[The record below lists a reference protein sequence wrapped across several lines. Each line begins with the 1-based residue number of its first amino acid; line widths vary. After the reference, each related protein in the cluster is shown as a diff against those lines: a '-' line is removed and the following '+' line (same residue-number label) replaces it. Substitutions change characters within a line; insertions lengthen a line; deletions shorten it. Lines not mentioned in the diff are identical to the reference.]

1 MNVTGSGVNLT
12 TNNLSFTGGGGNQ
25 VAAAIQIDFAGTLT
39 INDCE
44 FYGNSDSIGGAVEA
58 NQAAAVNVNRSSFRN
73 NTTPIGIY
81 IVLTPLNV
89 LNSTISDN
97 TGFGIQNSSGNI
109 TLTNSTIA
117 NNVSGILNNAQFGPA
132 SATLSNVL
140 LSNNGSQNLRK
151 TGTNTNTFTSN
162 GHNLIDDNTFSQLA
176 APGPGD
182 LLGTSVQARLAPRGI
197 LWRHDP
203 NARAVAG

>member
-1 MNVTGSGVNLT
+1 NTNDSGAGSLRQAISDLCVGGTVTFSNTTAGGATNFFDGSPHTISLTSGELAISHNLTITGPGANLLTISGNNTFRLMNVTGSGVNLT

-97 TGFGIQNSSGNI
+97 TGFGIQN
-109 TLTNSTIA
+109 
-117 NNVSGILNNAQFGPA
+117 
-132 SATLSNVL
+132 
-140 LSNNGSQNLRK
+140 
-151 TGTNTNTFTSN
+151 
-162 GHNLIDDNTFSQLA
+162 
-176 APGPGD
+176 
-182 LLGTSVQARLAPRGI
+182 
-197 LWRHDP
+197 
-203 NARAVAG
+203 